1 MDLWIG
7 RLTEYLV
14 ESQEGASSDNFR
26 MLGAYRF
33 ICNLSDREKKTRF
46 HIKNGKS
53 ECQLWKLEDARAAPS
68 DF

>member
-33 ICNLSDREKKTRF
+33 ICNLSDREKKTGF
-46 HIKNGKS
+46 T
-53 ECQLWKLEDARAAPS
+53 
-68 DF
+68 